1 MATMTIAMTNPP
13 AAAPTAMNSAGVA
26 AARLAIGGVCD
37 ADAVADLLEA
47 NEGVIIDII
56 PQVGVGRG
64 QLMQLFPPLLPPL
77 PLPLPLPLP
86 PEPTGSSLQET
97 IRVLLLT
104 VSIVSIM
111 LV

>member
-47 NEGVIIDII
+47 NEGVIIDI
-56 PQVGVGRG
+56 GVGRG
-64 QLMQLFPPLLPPL
+64 ELMQLFPPLLP
-77 PLPLPLPLP
+77 PLPLP

-104 VSIVSIM
+104 VSIVLIM

>member
-1 MATMTIAMTNPP
+1 MTNPP

-47 NEGVIIDII
+47 NEGVIIDI
-56 PQVGVGRG
+56 GVGRG
-64 QLMQLFPPLLPPL
+64 ELMQLFPPLLPPL
-77 PLPLPLPLP
+77 PPPLPLP

-104 VSIVSIM
+104 VSIVLIM